1 MDRKG
6 EKNTLL
12 CVFCTEDHVP
22 GFDRVLCHDTIRK
35 GYENKLKVRLSTYE
49 NFLEKK
55 LEDAYDFVLI
65 IFMEEV
71 GAEELEAQQEHYVYY
86 SQVPVVHYAVSSK
99 LKKSDGYDYLKSFV
113 KEHLDLRLVDPNPC
127 VLDEN
132 VSTAAAAL
140 SNAFE
145 VMIEAYKNKRDTEVA
160 EAFRQFDE
168 DGSGAIDKDELQQLS
183 KQLGHPLSE
192 EELATALDDLDLNKD
207 GVIDFDEF
215 CRWYFTGMKPYND
228 STRSML

>member
-22 GFDRVLCHDTIRK
+22 AFDRVLCHDTIRK

-55 LEDAYDFVLI
+55 LEDSYDFVLI

-71 GAEELEAQQEHYVYY
+71 GAEELEAQMEHYVYY

-99 LKKSDGYDYLKSFV
+99 MKKSKSFNYLKSFV
-113 KEHLDLRLVDPNPC
+113 KEQLDQRLVDPNPC
-127 VLDEN
+127 ILEDN
-132 VSTAAAAL
+132 VSTAAL
-140 SNAFE
+140 SLANSFE
-145 VMIEAYKNKRDTEVA
+145 IMIEAYKNKRDSEVA
-160 EAFRQFDE
+160 EAFRRFDE
-168 DGSGAIDKDELQQLS
+168 DGSGAIDMNEL
-183 KQLGHPLSE
+183 
-192 EELATALDDLDLNKD
+192 
-207 GVIDFDEF
+207 
-215 CRWYFTGMKPYND
+215 
-228 STRSML
+228 